1 MKYISFKSKIDTVIA
16 GASMFVLSPLFL
28 GIIAAIKIEDGI
40 TAPVFFSQ
48 KRIGIHKKHF
58 QLYKFRSM
66 KLDTPHDMPT
76 HLLRNPDQYITKVGR
91 FLRKTSLDE
100 LPQLWNIFRGD
111 MALIGP
117 RPALWNQD
125 DLIAERDRYGANDVK
140 PGLTGWAQIHGR
152 DELEIPEKAKL
163 DGHYVSHMGPMIDIK
178 CFLGTFLAVSRSE
191 GVVEGGTG
199 SLKKKKKIL
208 IVTNHSYM
216 LWQFRRELIQRLM
229 EDAEVVIST
238 PFVGHEQDF
247 AAMGCRMLETD
258 VDRRGINPVTDFRL
272 YHTYVKILK
281 TERPDMVITYS
292 IKPNIYAGF
301 ACRMQKIPYCVN
313 VQGLGTAFQKK
324 GLAKIVTVM
333 YRMALK
339 KAKTVFFENAENAK
353 LFREKKITP
362 TWQQTI
368 LPGAGVNLE
377 SYSYQEYPNN
387 DKIHFLYLGRIM
399 KEKGMDELFWAV
411 QELQKKYADQFVLD
425 LVGFFED
432 EYKEQVEKLTRDGV
446 AVFHGFQEN
455 PRPYYGKADC
465 VVLPSYHEGMSNVL
479 LEAAATGRPLI
490 TSDIPG
496 CREAVKQGI
505 SGLLCPVKDR
515 NALLHAMEDF
525 LNLSKEE
532 REVMGRAGRKYM
544 EEQYDKEK
552 VVKKTCR
559 TII

>member
-28 GIIAAIKIEDGI
+28 GIIVAIKIEDGI

-100 LPQLWNIFRGD
+100 VPQLWNIFRGD

-229 EDAEVVIST
+229 EDAEIVIST

-333 YRMALK
+333 YRTALK
-339 KAKTVFFENAENAK
+339 KAKTVYFENAENAK

-362 TWQQTI
+362 AWQQTI

-432 EYKEQVEKLTRDGV
+432 EYKEQVERLTQDGI

-552 VVKKTCR
+552 VVRKTCR

>member
-1 MKYISFKSKIDTVIA
+1 MNYISFKSKIDTVIA

-152 DELEIPEKAKL
+152 DELEIPEKAKM
-163 DGHYVSHMGPMIDIK
+163 DGHYVSQLGPIIDIK
-178 CFLGTFLAVSRSE
+178 CFLGTFLAVSRGE

-199 SLKKKKKIL
+199 ASKKKKKIL
-208 IVTNHSYM
+208 VVTNHSYM

-272 YHTYVKILK
+272 YNTYVKILK
-281 TERPDMVITYS
+281 TERPDMVVTYS

-301 ACRMQKIPYCVN
+301 VCRLHKIPYCVN

-324 GLAKIVTVM
+324 WLAKIVTVM

-362 TWQQTI
+362 AWQQTV

-387 DKIHFLYLGRIM
+387 DKVRFLYLGRIM

-411 QELQKKYADQFVLD
+411 QELRKECAGQFVLD

-432 EYKEQVEKLTRDGV
+432 EYKEQVEKLTQDGI

-525 LNLSKEE
+525 LKLSKEE

>member
-1 MKYISFKSKIDTVIA
+1 
-16 GASMFVLSPLFL
+16 MFVLSPLFL

-163 DGHYVSHMGPMIDIK
+163 DGHYVSQLGPIIDIK
-178 CFLGTFLAVSRSE
+178 CFLGTFLAVSRGE

-199 SLKKKKKIL
+199 ASKKKKKIL
-208 IVTNHSYM
+208 VVTNHSYM

-272 YHTYVKILK
+272 YNTYVKILK
-281 TERPDMVITYS
+281 TERPDMVVTYS

-301 ACRMQKIPYCVN
+301 VCRLHKIPYCVN

-324 GLAKIVTVM
+324 WLAKIVTVM

-353 LFREKKITP
+353 IFREKKITP
-362 TWQQTI
+362 AWQQTV

-387 DKIHFLYLGRIM
+387 DKVRFLYLGRIM

-411 QELQKKYADQFVLD
+411 QELRKECAGQFVLD

-432 EYKEQVEKLTRDGV
+432 EYKEQVEKMTQDGI

-515 NALLHAMEDF
+515 NALLHTMEDF
-525 LNLSKEE
+525 LKLSKEE
-532 REVMGRAGRKYM
+532 RKSMGRAGRKYM

>member
-1 MKYISFKSKIDTVIA
+1 MNYISFKSKIDTVIA

-163 DGHYVSHMGPMIDIK
+163 DGHYVLQLGPMIDIK
-178 CFLGTFLAVSRSE
+178 CFLGTFLAVSRGE

-199 SLKKKKKIL
+199 ASKKKKKIL
-208 IVTNHSYM
+208 VVTNHSYM

-272 YHTYVKILK
+272 YNTYVKILK
-281 TERPDMVITYS
+281 TERPDMVVTYS

-301 ACRMQKIPYCVN
+301 VCRLHKIPYCVN

-324 GLAKIVTVM
+324 WLAKIVTVM

-353 LFREKKITP
+353 IFREKKITP
-362 TWQQTI
+362 AWQQTV

-387 DKIHFLYLGRIM
+387 DKVRFLYLGRIM

-411 QELQKKYADQFVLD
+411 QELRKECAGQFVLD

-432 EYKEQVEKLTRDGV
+432 EYKEQVEKLTQDGV

-515 NALLHAMEDF
+515 NALLHTMEDF
-525 LNLSKEE
+525 LKLSKEE
-532 REVMGRAGRKYM
+532 RKAMGRAGRKYM

>member
-1 MKYISFKSKIDTVIA
+1 MNYISFKSKIDTVIA

-28 GIIAAIKIEDGI
+28 GIIVAIKIEDGI

-163 DGHYVSHMGPMIDIK
+163 DGHYVSQLGPMIDIK
-178 CFLGTFLAVSRSE
+178 CFLGTFLAVSRGE

-199 SLKKKKKIL
+199 ASKKKKKIL
-208 IVTNHSYM
+208 VVTNHSYM

-324 GLAKIVTVM
+324 GLAQIVTVM
-333 YRMALK
+333 YRTALK

-362 TWQQTI
+362 AWQQTV

-387 DKIHFLYLGRIM
+387 DKVHFLYLGSIM

-411 QELQKKYADQFVLD
+411 QELRKECAGQFVLD

-432 EYKEQVEKLTRDGV
+432 EYKEQVEKLTQDGI

-479 LEAAATGRPLI
+479 LEAAAIGRPLI

-525 LNLSKEE
+525 LKLSKEE
-532 REVMGRAGRKYM
+532 RKAMGRAGRKYM

>member
-28 GIIAAIKIEDGI
+28 GIIVAIKIEDGI

-100 LPQLWNIFRGD
+100 VPQLWNIFRGD

-178 CFLGTFLAVSRSE
+178 CFLGTFLAVFRSE

-229 EDAEVVIST
+229 EDAEIVIST

-324 GLAKIVTVM
+324 GLAQIVTVM

-362 TWQQTI
+362 AWQQTI

-387 DKIHFLYLGRIM
+387 DKVHFLYLGRIM